1 MAYSSV
7 TYTGDGSTRV
17 YSIPFPFLSRDY
29 IHVYLLRKDEAEP
42 FEIGS
47 HEMEWLTEATLR
59 LPQPAPASGDTITI
73 RRVTDREKTFVDF
86 RDGSVLSEEDLDAQS
101 QQLLHICQEAFDALS
116 EEGAQGAVNEALRI
130 LDKCREILAQLENAH
145 IEALADIK
153 CLLRQAEEYVA
164 QAKAQAD
171 RACAC
176 ADDAEQTLAEM
187 GNLVIMG
194 TSAYNLEHSWLAEKD
209 YTVGDVLTLPEGIVY
224 FPGRNVLFLGSE
236 GTVWYNGMQYDE
248 TVCEEGEKLVSNT
261 VTLRMDIP
269 KGTPLHV
276 WVVASNVSQHAEDI
290 YKKLLIIQQDVQAN
304 SDRAAECADVSCE
317 CATQS
322 KHYSE
327 EARRHAQ
334 TASNAAAEAT
344 EQADRAEQAADD
356 AEAAAIYAD
365 RVNRRFG
372 IFTVK
377 HEDKLTLAPNG
388 FYIVWEGLPV
398 CCTDSLPLKPHDCTS
413 GEDIPMDEGFYL
425 CVPGPT
431 KPTDPDE
438 PGDGGDGGNIPGGGS
453 SDVTVCGAR
462 KSLIA
467 ITPKP

>member
-1 MAYSSV
+1 M
-7 TYTGDGSTRV
+7 
-17 YSIPFPFLSRDY
+17 
-29 IHVYLLRKDEAEP
+29 
-42 FEIGS
+42 
-47 HEMEWLTEATLR
+47 
-59 LPQPAPASGDTITI
+59 
-73 RRVTDREKTFVDF
+73 DF

-101 QQLLHICQEAFDALS
+101 RQLLHICQEAFDALS
-116 EEGAQGAVNEALRI
+116 EEGAQGAVTEALRI

-164 QAKAQAD
+164 KAKAHAD

-209 YTVGDVLTLPEGIVY
+209 YTVGDILTLPDGIVY
-224 FPGRNVLFLGSE
+224 FPGRNVLFLSSE
-236 GTVWYNGMQYDE
+236 GTLWYHGMQYDE
-248 TVCEEGEKLVSNT
+248 AVCGEGEKLVSNT
-261 VTLRMDIP
+261 VTLRMNVAR
-269 KGTPLHV
+269 GTPLHV
-276 WVVASNVSQHAEDI
+276 RVVASNVSQHANEVLE
-290 YKKLLIIQQDVQAN
+290 KVEIIQKDVQENA
-304 SDRAAECADVSCE
+304 DKAAECADVSCE

-344 EQADRAEQAADD
+344 EQADRAEKAADD

-372 IFTVK
+372 IFTAK
-377 HEDKLTLAPNG
+377 REENLRLAPNG
-388 FYIVWEGLPV
+388 FYIIWKDLPV
-398 CCTDSLPLKPHDCTS
+398 CCTDSLPLKPHDCAN
-413 GEDIPMDEGFYL
+413 GEDVPMEEGFYL

-431 KPTDPDE
+431 KPPVTDPDT
-438 PGDGGDGGNIPGGGS
+438 PGTGGGDGNIPGGGGTHE
-453 SDVTVCGAR
+453 VTVCGAR

-467 ITPKP
+467 ITPNPVNP